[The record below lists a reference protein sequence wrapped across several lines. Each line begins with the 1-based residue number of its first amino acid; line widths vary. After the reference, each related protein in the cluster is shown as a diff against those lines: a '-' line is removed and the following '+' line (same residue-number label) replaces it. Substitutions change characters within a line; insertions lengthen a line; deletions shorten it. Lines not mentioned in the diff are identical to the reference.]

1 MRRRDIYSILSVVSL
16 RPGSISQ
23 EPTTSADVTPAW
35 KEKHVVTIR
44 PYRDTDSQAVGRLI
58 ADTYA
63 EYNLSFLP
71 PEERGPSLGPF
82 QYARSHEPAH
92 QEEIARTLQAAL
104 IFVAEDENGEIVGV
118 LRGRKDRLQS
128 LFVRGDR
135 HHRGIGRMLVERF
148 EQECVKLGGEVIR
161 LASTL
166 YAVPFYQRL
175 GYKKSTGVRRGW
187 SFEGRG
193 FRWQPMKKTLF

>member
-1 MRRRDIYSILSVVSL
+1 MRRGDICCTLSVVSL

-23 EPTTSADVTPAW
+23 KPATPADVTRARE
-35 KEKHVVTIR
+35 EKHVVTIR
-44 PYRDTDSQAVGRLI
+44 PYQDTDSRAVGRLI
-58 ADTYA
+58 ADTYG

-71 PEERGPSLGPF
+71 QEERGPYLGPF
-82 QYARSHEPAH
+82 QYARSQEPAH
-92 QEEIARTLQAAL
+92 QEEIARTLQASL
-104 IFVAEDENGEIVGV
+104 VFVAEDDNGEIVGV

-135 HHRGIGRMLVERF
+135 HHRGIGRRLVERF
-148 EQECVKLGGEVIR
+148 EQECISLGGEVIR

-187 SFEGRG
+187 SFQGTG
-193 FRWQPMKKTLF
+193 FRWQPMKKNIQ

>member
-1 MRRRDIYSILSVVSL
+1 MLDAASRIY
-16 RPGSISQ
+16 
-23 EPTTSADVTPAW
+23 TTSTAQAGRPRAEET
-35 KEKHVVTIR
+35 KQMINIR
-44 PYRDTDSQAVGRLI
+44 PYQDTDSPAVGRLI
-58 ADTYA
+58 ADTYG

-71 PEERGPSLGPF
+71 PEERGPYLGPF
-82 QYARSHEPAH
+82 QYARSHEPTH
-92 QEEIARTLQAAL
+92 QEEIARILQAAL
-104 IFVAEDENGEIVGV
+104 IFVAEDENAEIVGV

-135 HHRGIGRMLVERF
+135 HQRGIGRMLVERF
-148 EQECVKLGGEVIR
+148 EQECRNLGGEVIR

-175 GYKKSTGVRRGW
+175 GYKKSTGVRKGW
-187 SFEGRG
+187 SFEGTG